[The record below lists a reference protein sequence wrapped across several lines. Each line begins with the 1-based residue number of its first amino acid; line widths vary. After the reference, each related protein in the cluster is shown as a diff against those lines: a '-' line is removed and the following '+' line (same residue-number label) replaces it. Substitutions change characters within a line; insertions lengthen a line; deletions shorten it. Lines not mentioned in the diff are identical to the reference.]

1 MSLEKNNVLKEIIKK
16 VNDEWTEEDSQN
28 RDNLFKK
35 YGELFQLENIDS
47 LTKQKFKQFW
57 ADAVFH
63 WGGGGRQNAGNITK
77 GELWEISKKNLKIIV
92 DESKTLSD
100 RIKQLRNTSN
110 QGNFIQS
117 GTYSIILHMVNP
129 QKHPTINDLTLHV
142 LDELKLSSKKERQT
156 DEFIWVPKLENVIL
170 KLCDEN
176 NIDTWKIDWVWQ
188 EISKEF
194 TTKKHLDKLS
204 EIISKFRKN
213 RESIA
218 AGWTLGENSDNEKTR
233 KEFVTKYSLDN
244 IKKLT
249 LENYVEGKINSSG
262 EKTRNN
268 FCSELSDLEPYGR
281 LGGPDGQ
288 YAWGIYIEKESQK
301 YHIALDTNLRKQI
314 FAKKSNEEVYSI
326 IQENII
332 EIIQYGQVSN
342 FDKLSEKTIM
352 DNRFKTKI
360 LAVYFPN
367 EHLMI
372 HAKTELEKIAV
383 PFGLFTK
390 KEIKKKTSIE
400 IQQSLLKFKESKENL
415 KDLNNLE
422 YSHILWYYSHG
433 DEKDVKV
440 IELQKD
446 TVTQTRFQSFIDE
459 NKEKQI
465 RKYKKVLD
473 QSKGQIIFYG
483 PTGTG
488 KTYIAKQLA
497 NHITKVDLDGWKA
510 STHRKI
516 VQFHPSYS
524 YEDFVQGIKPV
535 KDNKGGINYILQP
548 GIFQKFCALT
558 FLNEDSEIKSPKTL
572 PQCCSFVLLKELE
585 HGGNGLSAGEIFD
598 RVKNGHEKHDYGQLF
613 EFSGKEKW
621 QEGVLRHRLFDFKD
635 TIFVHPDK
643 NIWQINPKH
652 EDFEKLQSK
661 FTNEGKISLDKSPK
675 VLIIDE
681 INRGN
686 LSKIFG
692 ELIYALEYRGEEIDL
707 QYKEFSEANDYG
719 TLTIPPKDQLMI
731 VGTMNTAD
739 RSIILFDAALR
750 RRFSFIPLSPDYD
763 LLAQSL
769 DIDKKFDETKF
780 QTRLNELKGEDKNG
794 KNKILSILALH
805 KINLKL
811 SENLSV
817 GKEKQIGHTFLLEMQ
832 SHPENFTKV
841 WAQDILPLLEEY
853 YFESPETIEEWFTPD
868 VYSKQKGI
876 MDFDDETLEKSLKAL
891 SDSSSSE

>member
-1 MSLEKNNVLKEIIKK
+1 MSTDSSQWELQKNDDNPKLLFEGK
-16 VNDEWTEEDSQN
+16 VVKN
-28 RDNLFKK
+28 
-35 YGELFQLENIDS
+35 EN
-47 LTKQKFKQFW
+47 F
-57 ADAVFH
+57 
-63 WGGGGRQNAGNITK
+63 
-77 GELWEISKKNLKIIV
+77 
-92 DESKTLSD
+92 
-100 RIKQLRNTSN
+100 SN
-110 QGNFIQS
+110 FNFIQKDFESTISEKHSQQFLNKRFILLKSVLTKHLTSNFLHSENGVSITTQRYSNPVIWKKNAWLYFIRS
-117 GTYSIILHMVNP
+117 GTYDPIKLKKDDPNPSKDSIQFQV
-129 QKHPTINDLTLHV
+129 V
-142 LDELKLSSKKERQT
+142 LDEKNAMREEIKIG
-156 DEFIWVPKLENVIL
+156 IWL
-170 KLCDEN
+170 DG
-176 NIDTWKIDWVWQ
+176 
-188 EISKEF
+188 IS
-194 TTKKHLDKLS
+194 
-204 EIISKFRKN
+204 N
-213 RESIA
+213 
-218 AGWTLGENSDNEKTR
+218 KTR
-233 KEFVTKYSLDN
+233 
-244 IKKLT
+244 
-249 LENYVEGKINSSG
+249 
-262 EKTRNN
+262 
-268 FCSELSDLEPYGR
+268 
-281 LGGPDGQ
+281 
-288 YAWGIYIEKESQK
+288 
-301 YHIALDTNLRKQI
+301 
-314 FAKKSNEEVYSI
+314 
-326 IQENII
+326 
-332 EIIQYGQVSN
+332 
-342 FDKLSEKTIM
+342 
-352 DNRFKTKI
+352 
-360 LAVYFPN
+360 
-367 EHLMI
+367 I
-372 HAKTELEKIAV
+372 HALEKIKNDKNTFLNLLNKIPSNYFIVYSNPKLSKEEEEILKINDQTIETIIAMLSKPKAELWIGDYLSKETAIKLDFDV
-383 PFGLFTK
+383 VDKILDIFEKLIPLAEFLGMTNQQTGDYYLITSGSKKYDDVESKKYVFTQGRSGTK
-390 KEIKKKTSIE
+390 RFVAGTNVIVQKEIDNQYYFIGHGKIKDISVKPNILKDNKTITECTANYSQYQNFSERKIRTE
-400 IQQSLLKFKESKENL
+400 HIFKELQEKAFPSGIPNSQFPAILRINSYLYGKIME
-415 KDLNNLE
+415 KDLSQENEKLE
-422 YSHILWYYSHG
+422 TMQST
-433 DEKDVKV
+433 KF
-440 IELQKD
+440 
-446 TVTQTRFQSFIDE
+446 QTLIDE
-459 NKEKQI
+459 NKERQI

-483 PTGTG
+483 PPGTG

-643 NIWQINPKH
+643 NIWQINSKH